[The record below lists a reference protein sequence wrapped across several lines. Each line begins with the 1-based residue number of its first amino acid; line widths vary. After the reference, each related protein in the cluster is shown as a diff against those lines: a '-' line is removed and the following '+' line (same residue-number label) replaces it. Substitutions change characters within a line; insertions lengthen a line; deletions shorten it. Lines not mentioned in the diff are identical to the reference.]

1 MENDRLAHR
10 IRAFRKLKGYT
21 QLELAKKMGLSVAI
35 LGAVERGT
43 RRPDLRFM
51 KKISKVLQRELS
63 ELMDYQNQ
71 ERESR

>member
-51 KKISKVLQRELS
+51 KKISKVLQIELS
-63 ELMDYQNQ
+63 ELMDYHNQ